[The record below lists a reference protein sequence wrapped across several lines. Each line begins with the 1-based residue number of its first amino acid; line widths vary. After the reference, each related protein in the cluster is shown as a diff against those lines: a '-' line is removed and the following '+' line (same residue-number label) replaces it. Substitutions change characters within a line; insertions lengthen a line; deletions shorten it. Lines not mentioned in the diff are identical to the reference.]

1 MAAQRGRAT
10 LFPGREDGFETP
22 AAARCQGSL
31 FGECLSSNSLSGSFF
46 ACLMVWEMRMAQPIP
61 VGSLQ
66 SAGLGATTSRLD
78 HPRPLHGLVKVGW
91 EGVIPPEKMV
101 PSIPAGFLLV
111 LISFV

>member
-1 MAAQRGRAT
+1 MS
-10 LFPGREDGFETP
+10 F
-22 AAARCQGSL
+22 
-31 FGECLSSNSLSGSFF
+31 SSNSLSGSFF
-46 ACLMVWEMRMAQPIP
+46 AYLMVWEMRMAQPIP

-66 SAGLGATTSRLD
+66 SAGLGATASRLD